1 MREAPTQDEVLSW
14 FDTLSNW
21 GRWGEEDTLG
31 TLNLI
36 TPEKRRQAASLV
48 REGVSVSCSR
58 VIPWHGAGAMAGA
71 NPTITMA
78 QSGERYVLGDEV
90 PDPDFPGE
98 NALQWAG
105 EQISLLFHGFIF
117 THIDGL
123 GHVFFRGQ
131 MYNGR
136 SAGLITASDGAQ
148 VQTSDV
154 MRDGIMSRGVLL
166 DIARL
171 RGVETLDPSD
181 GVFPEDL
188 EAAEEAQGVR
198 VEEGDVLLLRTGYG
212 AQLEAAHAAGEEPPA
227 EHSGYHVACMPWLH
241 ERGVALLGS
250 DVVNDMSDR
259 PYPKVRLPV
268 HELGLVAMGLRLI
281 DNAHL
286 ERLAEA
292 CAERG
297 RWEFCFT
304 LNPLRLERGT
314 GSPVNPIATL

>member
-1 MREAPTQDEVLSW
+1 MPEAPTQDEVLAW
-14 FDTLSNW
+14 FDSLSNW
-21 GRWGEEDTLG
+21 GRWGDDDTLG

-36 TPEKRRQAASLV
+36 TPAKRRQAASLV
-48 REGVSVSCSR
+48 RDGVSVSCSR
-58 VIPWHGAGAMAGA
+58 VIQWPGPALAGS
-71 NPTITMA
+71 NPVITMA
-78 QSGERYVLGDEV
+78 QSGERYALGDEV
-90 PDPDFPGE
+90 PDPDYPGE
-98 NALQWAG
+98 TALQWAG
-105 EQISLLFHGFIF
+105 ERLSFIFHGSIF

-136 SAGLITASDGAQ
+136 SAGLIRTSDGALE
-148 VQTSDV
+148 QTSDV

-171 RGVETLDPSD
+171 RGVASMDPMD

-212 AQLEAAHAAGEEPPA
+212 AQVEAAMAAGEEPPE
-227 EHSGYHVACMPWLH
+227 EHSGYHVACMPWIR

-259 PYPKVRLPV
+259 PYPKTRLPV
-268 HELGLVAMGLRLI
+268 HEIALVAMGLRLI

-292 CAERG
+292 CAERS